1 MTVEDI
7 EQEVANLDP
16 QQWLAQIPQ
25 RGYGTILADPPWRFA
40 NRGIRPAPEHR
51 QTFHYQTLPLA
62 AICAMPIGQIA
73 AAQSH
78 VYLWIPM
85 ALIQEGLQVLSAWG
99 FAYKTMLIWEKIRKD
114 GQPHGGGTGWY
125 FRCCTEAVLFGT
137 RGRLRTLAPGRR
149 QVNLLREP
157 KRDHSR
163 KPEGLYPVIEACS
176 PSPRL
181 ELFGRG
187 VARKG
192 WDVWGN
198 EIETAARA
206 AADV

>member
-1 MTVEDI
+1 MPEPVSF
-7 EQEVANLDP
+7 LDP

-25 RGYGTILADPPWRFA
+25 RGYGTILADPPWVFS
-40 NRGIRPAPEHR
+40 NRTGKIAPEHR
-51 QTFHYQTLPLA
+51 RLHRYGTLPLA
-62 AICAMPIGQIA
+62 TIRVLPVADVA
-73 AAQSH
+73 APQSH
-78 VYLWIPM
+78 LYLWVPM
-85 ALIQEGLQVLSAWG
+85 ALIQEGMQVLAAWG
-99 FAYKTMLIWEKIRKD
+99 FTYKTTLIWEKIRKD
-114 GQPHGGGTGWY
+114 GQPDGRGCGFY
-125 FRCCTEAVLFGT
+125 FRLVTEAVLFGT